1 LLRLDLLRLTIL
13 PLPLRELL
21 GTLGLLLLSSLGL
34 LLSALGLLLRLLLR
48 PFGTLRLLLLDSLRL
63 LSALLRLLSLLGLT
77 ILLRSGSCRL
87 PLAASLVSALSL
99 ILRPAL
105 LTLMVGLC
113 G

>member
-1 LLRLDLLRLTIL
+1 MLRLDLLRLTIL

-63 LSALLRLLSLLGLT
+63 LSLLGLT
-77 ILLRSGSCRL
+77 LLLRSWSCRL
-87 PLAASLVSALSL
+87 PLVALLLSGLSL

-105 LTLMVGLC
+105 LTLMVGLRR
-113 G
+113 

>member
-1 LLRLDLLRLTIL
+1 MLRLTIL

-21 GTLGLLLLSSLGL
+21 GTLGLLLLSALGL
-34 LLSALGLLLRLLLR
+34 LLSALRLLRLLLR

-105 LTLMVGLC
+105 LTLMVGLR